1 MKELAVQALNDTYTG
16 DDRSAL
22 NAEFQQMQLQLQS
35 TIDHSEW
42 NGMKVLRGEVGNA
55 GTVSFHVGPAAD
67 DFLTFDFGNLNTGAL
82 VASKSIGNRTD
93 AQTALG
99 LIGTALEQVNDARG
113 LWGSVS
119 NRLGFAASHAANM
132 HLNTSAS
139 YSTAMDADY
148 AKATAELARSL
159 ILDQAG
165 SAMLSQANQQP
176 YYVLALLG

>member
-1 MKELAVQALNDTYTG
+1 
-16 DDRSAL
+16 
-22 NAEFQQMQLQLQS
+22 
-35 TIDHSEW
+35 
-42 NGMKVLRGEVGNA
+42 VGNS

-67 DFLTFDFGNLNTGAL
+67 DYLSFDFGDLNTDDL
-82 VASKSIGNRTD
+82 VASKSITD
-93 AQTALG
+93 ATAATTALG
-99 LIGTALEQVNDARG
+99 QIDAALAQVNDARG

-159 ILDQAG
+159 ILDEAG
-165 SAMLSQANQQP
+165 SAMLTQANQRP
-176 YYVLALLG
+176 YYVLALLQ